1 MHATYTAK
9 REMPLVG
16 KTTRKRSLARL
27 RRSWQHNNKIYVE
40 VRWEDVDWIYLAYD
54 RDNKRA
60 LRSRVI
66 NVRGL

>member
-9 REMPLVG
+9 TEMPLVG

-54 RDNKRA
+54 RDN
-60 LRSRVI
+60 
-66 NVRGL
+66 